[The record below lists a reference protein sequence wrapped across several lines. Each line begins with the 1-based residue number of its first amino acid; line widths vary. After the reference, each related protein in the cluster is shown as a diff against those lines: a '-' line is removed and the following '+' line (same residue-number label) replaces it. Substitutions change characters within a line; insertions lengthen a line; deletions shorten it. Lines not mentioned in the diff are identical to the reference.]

1 MTIGER
7 IKEIRQEKNMTQKE
21 LGEKCGLAD
30 SAIRRYELGKANP
43 KKETIQKIA
52 NALNIDPFSLY
63 SFEMATKVL
72 EESINAKEQELFES
86 YNQLNTAGQ
95 EKAVEQ
101 VKLLTKIPEYQ
112 QDRTEGQ

>member
-52 NALNIDPFSLY
+52 NALNIDPF
-63 SFEMATKVL
+63 EMATKVL